1 LHKSEPLPVADN
13 PAGFAL
19 AALRPSEYTG
29 ALIQA
34 LRAKPGLVGGAHVL
48 EIGSGSGVV
57 LAALAE
63 LGAASLCGIDIE
75 ADAVASGIV
84 LLGEL
89 GHGSVAEFHQGDM
102 WRPVTGRR
110 FDLIVSNLPQCSL
123 IDPHLP
129 GRLAS
134 WSGAGEDGRRLLDP
148 FLEGLGRHL
157 MPGGRAFITHNG
169 FLGLERS
176 RQLLARSGF
185 AMDVVLST
193 LVSLPDVKLARMT
206 PSVLAAEEGR
216 TIHRYGPYAFAEVHI
231 VEITRLPS

>member
-1 LHKSEPLPVADN
+1 
-13 PAGFAL
+13 
-19 AALRPSEYTG
+19 
-29 ALIQA
+29 A
-34 LRAKPGLVGGAHVL
+34 LRAKSDTVHGAHVL

-75 ADAVASGIV
+75 ADAVSSGV
-84 LLGEL
+84 WLLDEL

-102 WRPVTGRR
+102 WRPVAGRR

-148 FLEGLGRHL
+148 FLEGLGRHF
-157 MPGGRAFITHNG
+157 MPSGRAFITHNG

-176 RQLLARSGF
+176 RQILARSGL
-185 AMDVVLST
+185 ALDVVLT
-193 LVSLPDVKLARMT
+193 
-206 PSVLAAEEGR
+206 
-216 TIHRYGPYAFAEVHI
+216 
-231 VEITRLPS
+231 